1 MGSSSL
7 ETSGDNAGTL
17 NGTIYSSFETINMG
31 SGSDVATIAHNVGNI
46 NLQDDADAAHLN
58 AGSSGQVGFGAGDDT
73 ANIEYEINT
82 QVDSLYLDGGSEF
95 DTLNLNAF
103 GLEDAALMAREGE
116 LGEFVA
122 FASSSADG
130 VWESDLFNLTATN
143 FENVEWDKTSQDSN
157 AVSESRLVGVSD
169 AIIDVDDDLLVDY
182 DVLGDSVAD
191 AKAVSTGA
199 SAYSELITVGAEISE
214 FSAADEVTVQLD
226 FGGLSSAVG
235 SSSSGL
241 SDAVAVGF
249 DLGFEGVEGVAD
261 IRGSEVDLAISNMS
275 SVIADAQSV
284 VSDVM
289 AVSSND
295 IVDATELM
303 VLADARLMAELSADV
318 ETIAVATTTNGSSE
332 AVGWQELSVLEES
345 AFTSGGLGLIGVDAQ
360 AVNNVSSES
369 VGLGIVTADALSHT
383 TGISETDFNFVDPNS
398 SISADLSDSATASAV
413 SVFGNAFSNLTS
425 SIKGIFGGSDEGE
438 LSSIDNAESISSIV
452 NQQGFAVASS
462 VGGTAKSVADESA
475 EAISAYDITTTEDLA
490 LLGQSNL
497 SSAASSGVTE
507 V

>member
-1 MGSSSL
+1 
-7 ETSGDNAGTL
+7 TL

-31 SGSDVATIAHNVGNI
+31 SGSDVATIAHDVGNI
-46 NLQDDADAAHLN
+46 NLQEDADAAHLN
-58 AGSSGQVGFGAGDDT
+58 AGSSGQVGFGSGDDT
-73 ANIEYEINT
+73 ANIEYGINT
-82 QVDSLYLDGGSEF
+82 QVNSLYLDGGSEF

-425 SIKGIFGGSDEGE
+425 SIKGIFGGSNDSEPN
-438 LSSIDNAESISSIV
+438 SIDNAESISSV
-452 NQQGFAVASS
+452 VSQQGFAEASS
-462 VGGTAKSVADESA
+462 VGGTAQSIADESA
-475 EAISAYDITTTEDLA
+475 QAISTYDITTTEDLA

-497 SSAASSGVTE
+497 ISNAS
-507 V
+507 